1 MMYQQTVQ
9 KPDLAFYPKKMELRD
24 NQVTTG
30 SSSQNNCKSQSS
42 SHNEYDQYYLHQIN
56 PIQLLLFLVDLN
68 FFTRLAALFTFAW
81 DTITYAWVTT
91 LIQPD
96 QYHNNNSRYCRD
108 TFAESHHRM
117 HYKCRQCR
125 NCQCQCQFKPVQN
138 VFKGDSLRKTG
149 MLRSTIV
156 EDPDSC
162 SWGQFVDV
170 DLTNRTPRFRRS
182 FIR

>member
-9 KPDLAFYPKKMELRD
+9 NPDLAFYPREMDRRS
-24 NQVTTG
+24 NQVT
-30 SSSQNNCKSQSS
+30 SQNNCKSHS
-42 SHNEYDQYYLHQIN
+42 SHTKEYDQYYLHQIN

-68 FFTRLAALFTFAW
+68 FFTCLAALFTFAW

-96 QYHNNNSRYCRD
+96 QYHNNNSRYYYD
-108 TFAESHHRM
+108 TNPESHRRIR
-117 HYKCRQCR
+117 YQCQQCR

-138 VFKGDSLRKTG
+138 VFKEGSFRKTSK
-149 MLRSTIV
+149 LRNTIV
-156 EDPDSC
+156 EDTDSS

-170 DLTNRTPRFRRS
+170 DLSDRTPRLRRS